1 MCVIVRFNAHG
12 SSMAPSLSLSPNL
25 PLSHSPSLP
34 LSLAS
39 LCARLTHGLCGAE
52 QRVSE
57 VARAVLLGTCGAV
70 VTRVSGLALA
80 DTDGAN
86 LKEALPR
93 RPRKEDGMGGE
104 KKGGDAGGQ
113 GAAGE
118 VMKGEEVVRGL
129 DLVDWG
135 FVAGRAAWYKWG
147 QLDLR

>member
-1 MCVIVRFNAHG
+1 
-12 SSMAPSLSLSPNL
+12 MAPFLPLTLSPSLPISFTLPPTLSLSLSF
-25 PLSHSPSLP
+25 
-34 LSLAS
+34 AS
-39 LCARLTHGLCGAE
+39 LRARLTHGLCGAE

-57 VARAVLLGTCGAV
+57 VARAVLLGTCSGV

-86 LKEALPR
+86 LKEALTR
-93 RPRKEDGMGGE
+93 RLRKEGGKGGE
-104 KKGGDAGGQ
+104 KKGGDAGEQ
-113 GAAGE
+113 GAGE

-135 FVAGRAAWYKWG
+135 FVAGRAAWYKWR